1 MELGHMTSINTVL
14 IANRGEIA
22 ARIIRTCHRLGKRA
36 VIVYHDADRDSL
48 PVQLADAAFRI
59 DGPTPVAAYLS
70 IDNILAACAA
80 LGADA
85 VHPGFGFLSENAEF
99 ARRLEAAGVRFI
111 GPGAGAIAAMGDKI
125 ESKRLAQKA
134 GVNTIPGFDG
144 EIVDADQA
152 YEVAREIGLPVII
165 KASAGGGGKG
175 MRVIHDADKGACHAA
190 FERTRAEALAA
201 FGDARVF
208 IEKYIERPRHIEI
221 QILADQHG
229 NVVHLGERECSIQRR
244 HQKIIEEA
252 PSSFVDDR
260 LRQKMG
266 SQAVALAE
274 AVGYA
279 SAGTV
284 EFVVDATGGFYFLE
298 MNTRIQVEHPVTE
311 MITGLDLVA
320 EQIRVAEG
328 EALGYG
334 QADIKLNGH
343 AIECRLCAEDS
354 ARDFMPATGCL
365 ECFDSPEMDG
375 FRLDSGVREGDTI
388 GSSFDSMLAK
398 LIVHG
403 ATRAE
408 AIAKMRAVL
417 DEMVVLGVTTNA
429 TYLGRVLAHDAFIA
443 GDTTTS
449 FLEEHKAAL
458 EALVA
463 TPEQIAVVLSA
474 ALLTNRTLADVRFTP
489 PAIYAAMGAWSNQ

>member
-1 MELGHMTSINTVL
+1 MSSINTVL

-22 ARIIRTCHRLGKRA
+22 VRIIRACHRLGKRA
-36 VIVYHDADRDSL
+36 VVVYHEVDQDTLAVR
-48 PVQLADAAFRI
+48 LADAALRI
-59 DGPTPVAAYLS
+59 DGTTPVAAYLS
-70 IDNILAACAA
+70 IDNILTACKE

-99 ARRLEAAGVRFI
+99 ARRLEAVGVRFI
-111 GPGAGAIAAMGDKI
+111 GPGVDAIAAMGDKI
-125 ESKRLAQKA
+125 QSKRLAQQA

-144 EIVDADQA
+144 EIVDADHA
-152 YEVAREIGLPVII
+152 YEVACSIGLPVII

-175 MRVIHDADKGACHAA
+175 MRVVHDADRDACREA
-190 FERTRAEALAA
+190 FDRTRAEALAA

-221 QILADQHG
+221 QVLADHHG

-252 PSSFVDDR
+252 PSSFVDEQ
-260 LRQKMG
+260 LRQAMG
-266 SQAVALAE
+266 TQAVALAK
-274 AVGYA
+274 AVDYA

-284 EFVVDATGGFYFLE
+284 EFVVDANGGFYFLE

-320 EQIRVAEG
+320 EQIRIAEG
-328 EALGYG
+328 DALGYG
-334 QADIKLNGH
+334 QSDIQLNGH

-354 ARDFMPATGCL
+354 VRDFMPATGRL
-365 ECFDSPEMDG
+365 ESFQPPQIEG
-375 FRLDSGVREGDTI
+375 FRLDSGVREGDVI

-403 ATRAE
+403 ATRND
-408 AIAKMRAVL
+408 AITRMRAVL
-417 DEMVVLGVTTNA
+417 EEMVVLGVTTNA
-429 TYLGRVLAHDAFIA
+429 TYLERVLANPAFVA

-449 FLEEHKAAL
+449 FLDEHKAELADPL
-458 EALVA
+458 P
-463 TPEQIAVVLSA
+463 TPEQISVVVAA
-474 ALLTNRTLADVRFTP
+474 ALLTNRTLADTRFTP
-489 PAIYAAMGAWSNQ
+489 PSIIAAMGAWRNQ